1 MKRLLVLD
9 TSVRV
14 LFPSILVLSIYFL
27 FTGHNQPGGGFVG
40 GLAAGA
46 AISLRYVAR
55 GVPAVRDIL
64 PFQPWYVLGTG
75 LLISAVTAFVPML
88 QGHAILEHGV
98 WEADLPIFGHVK
110 ATSALPFDIGVYLV
124 VVGLVLMVFEAFGE
138 DPDHEVEWVEEPGTA
153 ADHPFDEY
161 EPLPRRS
168 K

>member
-1 MKRLLVLD
+1 VKRLLDLD

-55 GVPAVRDIL
+55 GVPAVRGIL
-64 PFQPWYVLGTG
+64 PFQPWLVLGTG
-75 LLISAVTAFVPML
+75 LLLSVLTAFVPML
-88 QGHAILEHGV
+88 TGHAILEHAV
-98 WEADLPIFGHVK
+98 WEADLPIIGHVK
-110 ATSALPFDIGVYLV
+110 VTSALPFDVGVYLI

-138 DPDHEVEWVEEPGTA
+138 DPDHEVEWVEPPGAA

-161 EPLPRRS
+161 EPLPRRA

>member
-1 MKRLLVLD
+1 MRRLLVLD

-27 FTGHNQPGGGFVG
+27 FIGHNQPGGGFVG

-55 GVPAVRDIL
+55 GLPAVRSIL
-64 PFQPWYVLGTG
+64 PFQPWYMLGAG
-75 LLISAVTAFVPML
+75 LVISVGTAIVPL
-88 QGHAILEHGV
+88 LLGHAILEHGV
-98 WEADLPIFGHVK
+98 LEVDLPVFGHVK
-110 ATSALPFDIGVYLV
+110 VTSALPFDIGVYLV

-138 DPDHEVEWVEEPGTA
+138 DPDHEVEWVEEPVEA

-161 EPLPRRS
+161 QPFLGTP

>member
-27 FTGHNQPGGGFVG
+27 FSGHNQPGGGFVG

-55 GVPAVRDIL
+55 GVPAVRNIL
-64 PFQPWYVLGTG
+64 PFPPWYVLGTG
-75 LLISAVTAFVPML
+75 LLVSVGTALVPML
-88 QGHAILEHGV
+88 QGQAVLEHSV

-138 DPDHEVEWVEEPGTA
+138 DPDHEVEWIEEPASA
-153 ADHPFDEY
+153 ADHPREEY
-161 EPLPRRS
+161 REIPGGQR
-168 K
+168 